1 MTVEIRAARA
11 DDAAEVCALLH
22 EHMDR
27 SWPVERWRRIFD
39 CQWHPRGTDFGRV
52 VVQNGRIA
60 GFLGLIRAERRIEGG
75 LYRFANLTSWYLLR
89 HLRGRGLGER
99 MLRHATGE
107 GRTTYTNLTPAR
119 ATIAMVRR
127 AGFEILDEERLLFQR
142 APKPSF
148 RGCEIVLQARH
159 EESGRPPIMRDHPG
173 SDLDHLTL
181 VAGDRTCHVV
191 VQKKRKAAGRL
202 YVEVLFASEREV
214 LARNAQIV
222 ADAILPEA
230 ESVLAIDRRFA
241 PGLTTGAIVEA
252 LPQPRLYKPG
262 GLEPAAVDMLYCE
275 IPLLDL
281 KLP

>member
-11 DDAAEVCALLH
+11 DDAAEVCTLLH

-39 CQWHPRGTDFGRV
+39 HPWHPRGTDFGRV
-52 VVQNGRIA
+52 VVENGRIA
-60 GFLGLIRAERRIEGG
+60 GFLGLIRAERQIEGG
-75 LYRFANLTSWYLLR
+75 LHRFANLTSWYLLR

-99 MLRHATGE
+99 MLRHATGDAH
-107 GRTTYTNLTPAR
+107 TTYTNLTPAR

-127 AGFEILDEERLLFQR
+127 AGFEILDEERLLYQR
-142 APKPSF
+142 RPAPTSREVFVHVTADGDANAPSTT
-148 RGCEIVLQARH
+148 
-159 EESGRPPIMRDHPG
+159 RDHSG
-173 SDLDHLTL
+173 TDLYHLTL
-181 VAGDRTCHVV
+181 VANGRTCQLV

-202 YVEVLFASEREV
+202 YAEILFTSDRIFLV
-214 LARNAQIV
+214 RHAQEV

-241 PGLTTGAIVEA
+241 PGRATGALVEA

-262 GLEPAAVDMLYCE
+262 GLEPAAVDMLYSE